1 MRNRHPFFSDVRKQI
16 SKTIF
21 FCQPAI
27 KLVDLFQ
34 CHVRTLIDGLL
45 ELIFHT
51 AGNNDMRHMDLCPA
65 SMNVVFDDPAGSKIM
80 PCDFFDVKYPPPRL
94 AACSLLH

>member
-1 MRNRHPFFSDVRKQI
+1 MLRPV
-16 SKTIF
+16 T
-21 FCQPAI
+21 
-27 KLVDLFQ
+27 
-34 CHVRTLIDGLL
+34 
-45 ELIFHT
+45 
-51 AGNNDMRHMDLCPA
+51 GNNDMRHMDLCPA